1 MERGG
6 VSSRSESTME
16 IMKSAPAVP
25 GVHVSSFLSSFRRV
39 FVAVLLVLG
48 GLVPGDLSAQ
58 PKDPKGPA
66 LRSARLLIRKSAD
79 RENAPR
85 FGEVLDDY
93 GSYVLIRLPEAA
105 LQRARGA
112 GLDIEVIEENVGLG
126 AFRFDPGEGEPSV
139 PAAFADNDHGPEP
152 RYYIVQFRG
161 PIREEWIASAQSKGV
176 EPIQYVPDN
185 SMLVRATPAQIA
197 VAGRG
202 REVRWRG
209 LFHPAYKL
217 GPDLEW
223 LLGKPVQRTQGPRQF
238 YRVSAFR
245 AKDLEEVIEAVKRL
259 GGNVDQVADVVE
271 GLYFRNFRVEFDTEK
286 LAELAALR
294 DIARIETWFP
304 YEKEDE
310 RSNQI
315 VAGNYSGTTVTAPGY
330 ASFLTAK
337 GVNGTGIAVGVVD
350 DGVDVSE
357 MHLTGRVTDNATI
370 RRGAAAGA
378 EGHGHHDAGIVAG
391 LCNHTDG
398 NGFFY
403 ASGMAPQAHIINIPL
418 LRSGYSASD
427 STAQAD
433 IVATT
438 AGNGSAGTV
447 STNSWGAGPGS
458 AYGSRE
464 ALYDALVH
472 DASSATTGQ
481 QTLAIIFS
489 AGNSGPGAGT
499 LTSPKA
505 AKNIVTVG
513 ATENYRPQQG
523 TDADNIDQW
532 AWFSSRGPTS
542 DNRIKPDISAPGVWI
557 ASALSGPDV
566 LWGDIDAN
574 HRYCSGTSQACPH
587 VAGATALIQQW
598 WKATHAGQ
606 LPAPALSKAML
617 INGAV
622 DPSAEPA
629 GFAPNNTEGWGR
641 MNLANVLNTGVAT
654 VYNNQETLLT
664 NAGQTYTISG
674 NVVDPSRPFRV
685 TLVWS
690 DAPGAAGANPAL
702 VNNLDL
708 EVSFGA
714 TTYKGNVFTNG
725 ATTAGGTTDT
735 RNNVEAIHFA
745 AGAVSGAFTLTVRA
759 TALAGDGAQGTG
771 DTTDQH
777 FALVVYNAMTCAS
790 PLAPATA
797 SAAPNGSNRIDVAF
811 AAAANATSYRV
822 LRGTTSGGPY
832 TQVGTP
838 TASPFV
844 DTTVSA
850 FVTYYYVVR
859 AVGPNCESANSPE
872 ASATATGT
880 IAAPSSVSAQL
891 MSATSVSVTWLGV
904 PGAQTYR
911 VYRTSNNSTWTLIS
925 SAPGTQYL
933 DTTAATNTA
942 YLYKVRAVAP
952 SGSESADSNKAL
964 ATTVVFTDVALTVG
978 TTAVKAVH
986 FTQLRTAVNA
996 VRLLNNTGGFPFTDP
1011 TLNTSTAVKRIH
1023 LVELR
1028 NALDAARTPLGL
1040 PSYPYTDPT
1049 ITAGSTR
1056 IKRAHIQDL
1065 RIATGA
1071 YMIPPPVNTQIL
1083 LNPGFEAGTANWTAT
1098 AGVIVS
1104 SAQARTGS
1112 YLAHLNGY
1120 GTTHT
1125 DTLEQQVTIPS
1136 GATAATLSFWLKI
1149 ATDEGTTT
1157 IAYDNL
1163 MIQLLDPSGT
1173 VLTTLATYSN
1183 LNETSAYQLK
1193 QFDVLAYKG
1202 QTIRVRFYGTE
1213 DYSLATS
1220 FFVDD
1225 TALDVT
1231 QQP

>member
-1 MERGG
+1 M
-6 VSSRSESTME
+6 
-16 IMKSAPAVP
+16 
-25 GVHVSSFLSSFRRV
+25 
-39 FVAVLLVLG
+39 
-48 GLVPGDLSAQ
+48 PGDLPAQ

-79 RENAPR
+79 RESAPR

-93 GSYVLIRLPEAA
+93 GSYVVLRLPEAA
-105 LQRARGA
+105 LRRARGA
-112 GLDIEVIEENVGLG
+112 GLDIELLEENVGLG
-126 AFRFDPGEGEPSV
+126 AFRFDPGEGAPSV
-139 PAAFADNDHGPEP
+139 PPAFADDDHGPDP
-152 RYYIVQFRG
+152 RYYIVQFHG
-161 PIREEWIASAQSKGV
+161 PIREEWIAGVRSKGV
-176 EPIQYVPDN
+176 EPINYVPDN
-185 SMLVRATPAQIA
+185 AMLVRATPAQMA

-202 REVRWRG
+202 REVRWSG

-223 LLGKPVQRTQGPRQF
+223 LLGKPVQRIQSARQF
-238 YRVSAFR
+238 YRVSAF
-245 AKDLEEVIEAVKRL
+245 KTNGLEDVLEEVEGL
-259 GGNVDQVADVVE
+259 GGNVDQVDDAVDGV
-271 GLYFRNFRVEFDTEK
+271 YFRNFRVELDTEK
-286 LAELAALR
+286 LAGLAALR
-294 DIARIETWFP
+294 DVARIETWFP
-304 YEKEDE
+304 REKEDE

-315 VAGNYSGTTVTAPGY
+315 VAGNYTGTTVTATGY

-337 GVNGTGIAVGVVD
+337 GVNGAGIAVGVVD
-350 DGVDVSE
+350 DGVDVAE
-357 MHLTGRVTDNATI
+357 MHLTGRVTDTATI

-391 LCNHTDG
+391 QCNHTDPD
-398 NGFFY
+398 GFFY
-403 ASGMAPQAHIINIPL
+403 ASGMAPQAHILNIPL
-418 LRSGYSASD
+418 LRSGYSGSD
-427 STAQAD
+427 SNAQAD
-433 IVATT
+433 IVTTT

-472 DASSATTGQ
+472 DASSATAGQ
-481 QTLAIIFS
+481 QPLAIIFS

-505 AKNIVTVG
+505 AKNIVAVG
-513 ATENYRPQQG
+513 ASENYRPLQG
-523 TDADNIDQW
+523 SDGNNIDQW
-532 AWFSSRGPTS
+532 ASFSSRGPTN

-557 ASALSGPDV
+557 ASARSGPDA
-566 LWGDIDAN
+566 LWGNIDAS
-574 HRYCSGTSQACPH
+574 HRYSSGTSQACPH

-598 WKATHAGQ
+598 WKTTHAGQ

-622 DPSAEPA
+622 DPTADPA

-641 MNLANVLNTGVAT
+641 MNLAGVLNPGVAT
-654 VYNNQETLLT
+654 LYNNQENVLT

-674 NVVDPSRPFRV
+674 NVADPSKPFRV

-725 ATTAGGTTDT
+725 ASTAGGTSDT
-735 RNNVEAIHFA
+735 RNNVEGIHFA
-745 AGAVSGAFTLTVRA
+745 AGAVSGAFSLTVRA

-777 FALVVYNAMTCAS
+777 FALVVSNATTCAS

-797 SAAPNGSNRIDVAF
+797 SAAPNGNNRIDVTF
-811 AAAANATSYRV
+811 AAAAGATSYRV

-832 TQVGTP
+832 TQVGT
-838 TASPFV
+838 AAGSPFV

-859 AVGPNCESANSPE
+859 AIGPNCESAHSPE
-872 ASATATGT
+872 ASAMATGT
-880 IAAPSSVSAQL
+880 IGVPGSVTAQL
-891 MSATSVSVTWLGV
+891 MSATNVSLTWTGV
-904 PGAQTYR
+904 LGAQSYR
-911 VYRTSNNSTWTLIS
+911 VYRTSNNSIWTPIVTT
-925 SAPGTQYL
+925 PGTQYL
-933 DTTAATNTA
+933 DTTAVANTA

-952 SGSESADSNKAL
+952 TGAESTDSNKAL
-964 ATTVVFTDVALTVG
+964 ATTVVFTDLRLTAG
-978 TTAVKAVH
+978 TTTIKAVH

-996 VRLLNNTGGFPFTDP
+996 VRLLNNTGGFAFTDP
-1011 TLNTSTAVKRIH
+1011 ALSSSTIVKRVH
-1023 LVELR
+1023 LTELR
-1028 NALDAARTPLGL
+1028 GALDPVRTSLGL
-1040 PSYPYTDPT
+1040 PAYPYTDPT
-1049 ITAGSTR
+1049 ILAGATR
-1056 IKRAHIQDL
+1056 IKRAHIEDL
-1065 RIATGA
+1065 RLATGA

-1083 LNPGFEAGTANWTAT
+1083 LNPGFEEGAANWTAT
-1098 AGVIVS
+1098 AGVIGA

-1112 YLAHLNGY
+1112 YFAWLNGY
-1120 GTTHT
+1120 GNDHI

-1149 ATDEGTTT
+1149 ATSETTT
-1157 IAYDNL
+1157 TTAYDNL
-1163 MIQLLDPSGT
+1163 RIQILDPSGT
-1173 VLTTLATYSN
+1173 ILATLATYSN
-1183 LNETSAYQLK
+1183 LDQTSDAYQLE

-1202 QTIRVRFYGTE
+1202 QTIRVRFYGIE
-1213 DYSLATS
+1213 DFTLATS
-1220 FFVDD
+1220 FMIDD
-1225 TALDVT
+1225 TALDVE